1 MLRKEKVGEVEGE
14 MTAEM
19 IAEGDLMGE
28 KIVGGEMMRTEGG
41 EKKGRRIGGRGQSE
55 GREEKKMMWKKEGST
70 GEIIGLAMETTE
82 MIAGAIFKVND
93 RLYR

>member
-14 MTAEM
+14 MTAEI

-28 KIVGGEMMRTEGG
+28 KIVGGEMMKTEGG
-41 EKKGRRIGGRGQSE
+41 EKKGRRIGRGQSE
-55 GREEKKMMWKKEGST
+55 GREEKKTMWKKEGPT
-70 GEIIGLAMETTE
+70 GEIIGLAMGTTE

-93 RLYR
+93 RPCR